1 VNEEAVSDAQLL
13 EAVTSGAPGAFDS
26 FVERYGRRILAF
38 GTRMCGHREDAE
50 DVLQDTL
57 LTAYQGLRKLRD
69 PGAVRTWLFR
79 VASNQ
84 CLMRRRKTGPTR
96 EVSLDQH
103 ESAFDWLSQAGEIA
117 DWSKRPDDPAVRA
130 ELSNALEGAIREL
143 PREHRIVLLL
153 RDVEGLSTRET
164 AETLAI
170 GQPAVK
176 MRLHRARLAL
186 RERLTGFFS
195 TGPSTGAGS

>member
-1 VNEEAVSDAQLL
+1 MNASALSDTQLL
-13 EAVTSGAPGAFDS
+13 EAVNSGHPGAFDS

-57 LTAYQGLRKLRD
+57 LTAFQGLRKLRD
-69 PGAVRTWLFR
+69 PVAVRTWLFR

-84 CLMRRRKTGPTR
+84 CLMKRRKTGPRR
-96 EVSLDQH
+96 EVSLDQYQPDL
-103 ESAFDWLSQAGEIA
+103 EWLAQAGEVA
-117 DWSKRPDDPAVRA
+117 DWSARSGDPAVRA
-130 ELSNALEGAIREL
+130 ELSAALEAAIREL

-164 AETLAI
+164 AETLEI

-186 RERLTGFFS
+186 RERLSELFTTG
-195 TGPSTGAGS
+195 GPA